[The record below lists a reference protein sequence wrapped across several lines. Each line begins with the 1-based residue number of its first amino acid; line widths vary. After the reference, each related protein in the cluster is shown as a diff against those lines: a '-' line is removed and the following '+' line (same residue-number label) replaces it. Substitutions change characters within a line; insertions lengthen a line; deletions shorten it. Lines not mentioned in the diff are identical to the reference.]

1 MLNKEWWTN
10 RKKVLAARLEEIDKV
25 WEARN
30 VEDATGEAEWDE
42 YENTLGRLA
51 EVEEVLKCLA

>member
-25 WEARN
+25 WEARK
-30 VEDATGEAEWDE
+30 VEDATAEAEWDE
-42 YENTLGRLA
+42 YENTLGMLA
-51 EVEEVLKCLA
+51 EVEGVLECLA